1 MYMYK
6 YIHEHVCMYI
16 QIRKYQQGG
25 EGEGAALLGLFCTE
39 LGLFCTELGLFCA
52 YQQGGEGEGAALL
65 ALAFFSVVIADRRP
79 AAVLV
84 NTSTC

>member
-1 MYMYK
+1 MYK

-25 EGEGAALLGLFCTE
+25 EGEGAAL